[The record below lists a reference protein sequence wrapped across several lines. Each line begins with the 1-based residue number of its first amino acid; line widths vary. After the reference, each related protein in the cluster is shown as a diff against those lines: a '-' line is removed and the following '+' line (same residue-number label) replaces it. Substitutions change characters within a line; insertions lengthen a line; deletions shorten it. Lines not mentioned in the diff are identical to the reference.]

1 MGNRNSVGVQK
12 ESEEEENPRK
22 IVIHDE
28 IALKQKSR
36 TRCVL
41 IIAMCCST
49 VINTVEPEHQHNDQ
63 DIHITNISA
72 NTNHVS
78 SSEVV
83 APPKKPLNSKPRVRR
98 YGYSFTARVDPL
110 ILSPDDLEELSIVGQ
125 EINKTVEIENKDVH
139 VPILAQ
145 DTDDDYEFIDEPFD
159 IEKLRQQIREERRE
173 REEVR
178 HRARSAVMNNV
189 KKNELQRRKMNEWR
203 LLQAKQKREDEKLR
217 LKNMSNLNP

>member
-1 MGNRNSVGVQK
+1 MGNRNSVGVQR
-12 ESEEEENPRK
+12 EYEEGENQRK

-28 IALKQKSR
+28 IEVKPKSR
-36 TRCVL
+36 TNCVL

-72 NTNHVS
+72 NTNHVN

-189 KKNELQRRKMNEWR
+189 KKEV
-203 LLQAKQKREDEKLR
+203 
-217 LKNMSNLNP
+217 